1 VPRIRWTKLVAERCY
16 NTEQEDVMADADRN
30 DPESRLAL
38 FLLRHN
44 QYWDQKQLAQAA
56 RISPSQLSVYERGER
71 PMPRDVLEKVA
82 VAAGFP
88 VYLLDPL
95 LTGLRSFRAAAR
107 GGSRP
112 ARVVGELLALEMM
125 RLAQKVVEE
134 VLDSVAGTGYP
145 AMALDAESLWARL
158 EDCTASE
165 RRVLVEELEEYWSA
179 DLCGWV
185 IGESTRKAADDP
197 QEALNLAELAL
208 LIAERVPGERT
219 STLGLQG
226 YAWAHLAKARRT
238 AGDST
243 GADEAL
249 ARARDL
255 GCSGASS
262 DPSWLAC
269 LSGAVSCEG
278 RDSPCEGESPS

>member
-1 VPRIRWTKLVAERCY
+1 M
-16 NTEQEDVMADADRN
+16 DDADKN

-44 QYWDQKQLAQAA
+44 RHWDQKQLAQAA
-56 RISPSQLSVYERGER
+56 RIAPSQLSVYERGER
-71 PMPRDVLEKVA
+71 PVPRDVLEKVA

-134 VLDSVAGTGYP
+134 VLDSVAGTGYSDL
-145 AMALDAESLWARL
+145 AVDAKSLWARL
-158 EDCTASE
+158 EDCTAPE
-165 RRVLVEELEEYWSA
+165 RRVLIEELEEYWNA
-179 DLCGWV
+179 DLCGLV
-185 IGESTRKAADDP
+185 IGESVRKATDHP
-197 QEALNLAELAL
+197 QEALELAELAL
-208 LIAERVPGERT
+208 LIAERVPGERA
-219 STLGLQG
+219 STLRLQG
-226 YAWAHLAKARRT
+226 YAWAHLANARRT
-238 AGDST
+238 AGDLS
-243 GADEAL
+243 GAHEAL

-262 DPSWLAC
+262 DPTWLAC
-269 LSGAVSCEG
+269 LIGAA
-278 RDSPCEGESPS
+278 PC

>member
-1 VPRIRWTKLVAERCY
+1 M
-16 NTEQEDVMADADRN
+16 DDADRN

-44 QYWDQKQLAQAA
+44 RLWDQKQLAQAA

-71 PMPRDVLEKVA
+71 PVPRDVLEKVA
-82 VAAGFP
+82 TAAGFP

-112 ARVVGELLALEMM
+112 ARIVGELLALELM

-134 VLDSVAGTGYP
+134 VLDSAAGAGHPDLAVDT
-145 AMALDAESLWARL
+145 ESLWARL
-158 EDCTASE
+158 EDCTAPE
-165 RRVLVEELEEYWSA
+165 RRVLVEELEEYWSGE
-179 DLCGWV
+179 LCGRV
-185 IGESTRKAADDP
+185 IGESALKADDP

-208 LIAERVPGERT
+208 LIAERVPGERAL
-219 STLGLQG
+219 TLRLQG
-226 YAWAHLAKARRT
+226 YAWAHLAQARRT
-238 AGDST
+238 AGDLS
-243 GADEAL
+243 GAGDAL

-255 GCSGASS
+255 WGAGVSS
-262 DPSWLAC
+262 EPPWL
-269 LSGAVSCEG
+269 VDG
-278 RDSPCEGESPS
+278 RLPDLEEALAIRE